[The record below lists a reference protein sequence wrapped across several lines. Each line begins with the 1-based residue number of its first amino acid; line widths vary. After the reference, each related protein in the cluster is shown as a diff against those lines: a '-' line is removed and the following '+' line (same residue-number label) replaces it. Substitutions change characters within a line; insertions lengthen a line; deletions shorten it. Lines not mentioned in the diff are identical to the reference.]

1 MASEA
6 AKKGDGSEAFE
17 INLTPMIDVV
27 FQLIIFFM
35 CAMKFKTLEQKIEA
49 FLPKDRGLA
58 KTPQKIDEKVKITV
72 KITQT
77 EQEGVPHFIMFNE
90 DIRADLGADQ
100 RRLPSPPAAGSG
112 KELKDYNAR
121 RENFFRTFVQPKIEI
136 IKQKIR
142 DYLKEDPTLPCEI
155 DSGPHVRHEYVIA
168 VLDAF
173 IEVCH
178 EQSIKEPEITFVG
191 EAPPRPGS

>member
-1 MASEA
+1 MACEA

-90 DIRADLGADQ
+90 DIRQDLGQ
-100 RRLPSPPAAGSG
+100 GVRRLPSPPSAASG
-112 KELKDYNAR
+112 KDLKDYNAK
-121 RENFFRTFVQPKIEI
+121 REMHFRTYVQPKIEI

-191 EAPPRPGS
+191 EPPPRPGS